1 MPPDLS
7 HRVGTLWRNARAML
21 REHPWLSAIVGLI
34 WLLVVMRVLF
44 WHTPILPIMFNWSDS
59 LPFNVV
65 VVDSLRGP
73 YHRGD
78 LIVFA
83 FRGPAVAAGRPGL
96 NGQAL
101 LKYVAGVAGDAIT
114 VNAPAALGA
123 SPWLRS
129 SMERRSPPSSKPPWP
144 PT

>member
-1 MPPDLS
+1 M
-7 HRVGTLWRNARAML
+7 
-21 REHPWLSAIVGLI
+21 
-34 WLLVVMRVLF
+34 
-44 WHTPILPIMFNWSDS
+44 
-59 LPFNVV
+59 V

-114 VNAPAALGA
+114 VNGREVFVNGVSVGVA
-123 SPWLRS
+123 RDRDRN
-129 SMERRSPPSSKPPWP
+129 RRSLDPITPVTIPQGKLYVMGTS
-144 PT
+144 PTSFDSRYSATGLVDERDVLARVRPLF